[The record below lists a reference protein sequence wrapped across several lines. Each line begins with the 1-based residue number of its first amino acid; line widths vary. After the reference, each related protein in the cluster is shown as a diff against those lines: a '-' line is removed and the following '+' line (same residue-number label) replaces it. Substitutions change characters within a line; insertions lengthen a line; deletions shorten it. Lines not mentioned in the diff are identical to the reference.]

1 MLSYCNVV
9 EAVHPGGRG
18 RLEHIAPDELALAVD
33 EVLPGVDLVIMLM
46 RRRGRVVIVI
56 ER

>member
-1 MLSYCNVV
+1 MSSYCNVV

-33 EVLPGVDLVIMLM
+33 EVLPGVHLITIM
-46 RRRGRVVIVI
+46 I
-56 ER
+56 ERCQG

>member
-33 EVLPGVDLVIMLM
+33 EVLPGVDLVMMLM
-46 RRRGRVVIVI
+46 IRKGRVVIVI